1 MRKFVMGDIHGAH
14 RALLQCLERASF
26 DYANDL
32 LIQLGDIADG
42 FDEVYEC
49 VEELFKIKNLIAIR
63 GNHDEWFNRFCETG
77 YHEQH
82 WSQGGKGTV
91 NSYSKYSGKKPNF
104 IASKFFG
111 FTVNIDPADI
121 PEKHKAFFRDQVLF
135 HVDNQEN
142 CFVHAGFNRYQPFY
156 DQREETY
163 YWDRSLFID
172 AMEYEQLKSKM
183 PDIQFEIV
191 THFNKIFIGHTST
204 MMWKVDHP
212 IAAANVVNMD
222 TGAGWGGRLSMVDI
236 DTEEVFQSDLVTELY
251 GYRGR

>member
-14 RALLQCLERASF
+14 KALLQCLERSSF
-26 DYANDL
+26 DYERDL
-32 LIQLGDIADG
+32 LIQLGDVADG

-49 VEELFKIKNLIAIR
+49 VEELLKIKNLVAIR
-63 GNHDEWFNRFCETG
+63 GNHDEWLSRFCETG

-91 NSYSKYSGKKPNF
+91 NSYTRISGKKANF

-111 FTVNIDPADI
+111 FNVNIDPSDI
-121 PEKHKAFFRDQVLF
+121 PDRHKSFFRDQVLY
-135 HVDNQEN
+135 HVDGDNN
-142 CFVHAGFNRYQPFY
+142 CFVHAGFNRYQSFY

-172 AMEYEQLKSKM
+172 AMEYEQLKSKL
-183 PDIQFEIV
+183 PDIHFEV
-191 THFNKIFIGHTST
+191 ATLFNKIYIGHTST
-204 MMWKVDHP
+204 IMWKVDQP
-212 IAAANVVNMD
+212 ITAANVVNMD
-222 TGAGWGGRLSMVDI
+222 TGAGLGGRLSMIQLGSD
-236 DTEEVFQSDLVTELY
+236 ELFQSDSVTALY